1 MTTIFRFRVQRYN
14 NFLNT
19 NQNQTKFQNNA
30 LENYSKKIFSIF
42 EVAIN
47 KRTVLMDIKK
57 IKLSILGISFSQVQ
71 AGAYA
76 LIFSEENGIRRLP
89 IVIGTP
95 EAQSIAIVM
104 EGITPPRP
112 LSHDL
117 ICSIFKELDINL
129 VEVLIYKFEEGAFFS
144 ELLLGQNGIEYR
156 IDSRTSDAVALAIR
170 TNSPIYTTEEI
181 MQNMA
186 IIFDEHVAT
195 DQADPFKDE
204 TENNEEELS
213 ELRLDALKHRL
224 QDAVNEENY
233 ELATRLRDEINRRE
247 NRS

>member
-1 MTTIFRFRVQRYN
+1 ME
-14 NFLNT
+14 
-19 NQNQTKFQNNA
+19 TK
-30 LENYSKKIFSIF
+30 
-42 EVAIN
+42 
-47 KRTVLMDIKK
+47 R

-104 EGITPPRP
+104 EGIKPPRP

-117 ICSIFKELDINL
+117 IYSIFLELDIIL
-129 VEVLIYKFEEGAFFS
+129 LEVLIYKFEEGAFFS
-144 ELLLGQNGIEYR
+144 ELLLEQNGVEYK

-186 IIFDEHVAT
+186 IIFDEQSSPE
-195 DQADPFKDE
+195 QASPFK
-204 TENNEEELS
+204 EESESSEEKLS
-213 ELRLDALKHRL
+213 DLRLDALKNRL
-224 QDAVNEENY
+224 EDAVSEENY

-247 NRS
+247 NRF

>member
-1 MTTIFRFRVQRYN
+1 MG
-14 NFLNT
+14 
-19 NQNQTKFQNNA
+19 TK
-30 LENYSKKIFSIF
+30 
-42 EVAIN
+42 
-47 KRTVLMDIKK
+47 R

-76 LIFSEENGIRRLP
+76 LIFAEENGIRRLP

-104 EGITPPRP
+104 ESITPPRP

-117 ICSIFKELDINL
+117 MVSVWKALDVKLI
-129 VEVLIYKFEEGAFFS
+129 EVLIYKFEDGAFFS
-144 ELLLGQNGIEYR
+144 ELLLEQYGKKYR

-170 TNSPIYTTEEI
+170 TNSPIYTTEDI

-186 IIFDEHVAT
+186 IVFDEQSAST
-195 DQADPFKDE
+195 SPEKPKE
-204 TENNEEELS
+204 EKGSIEEELS
-213 ELRLDALKHRL
+213 DLRLDALKHRL
-224 QDAVNEENY
+224 KEAVDEENY

-247 NRS
+247 NKS

>member
-1 MTTIFRFRVQRYN
+1 M
-14 NFLNT
+14 
-19 NQNQTKFQNNA
+19 
-30 LENYSKKIFSIF
+30 E
-42 EVAIN
+42 N
-47 KRTVLMDIKK
+47 KR
-57 IKLSILGISFSQVQ
+57 IKLTILGISFSQVQ

-76 LIFSEENGIRRLP
+76 LIFAEENGIRRLP

-117 ICSIFKELDINL
+117 MNSIFKAMNIELL
-129 VEVLIYKFEEGAFFS
+129 EVSIYKFEDGAYHS
-144 ELLLGQNGIEYR
+144 ELLLSQNGMEFR

-170 TNSPIYTTEEI
+170 TNSPIFTTEAI
-181 MQNMA
+181 MQNMS
-186 IIFDEHVAT
+186 IVFDEQSDNT
-195 DQADPFKDE
+195 IQETTFKE
-204 TENNEEELS
+204 TEEEEEELS
-213 ELRLDALKHRL
+213 DLRLEALKHRL
-224 QDAVNEENY
+224 EDAVNEENY

>member
-1 MTTIFRFRVQRYN
+1 MD
-14 NFLNT
+14 T
-19 NQNQTKFQNNA
+19 N
-30 LENYSKKIFSIF
+30 
-42 EVAIN
+42 
-47 KRTVLMDIKK
+47 K

-76 LIFSEENGIRRLP
+76 LIFAEENGIRRLP

-117 ICSIFKELDINL
+117 MSSIFKDLDIKL
-129 VEVLIYKFEEGAFFS
+129 VEVIIYKFEDGAFFS
-144 ELLLGQNGIEYR
+144 ELLLNLNGTEHR

-181 MQNMA
+181 MQNMS
-186 IIFDEHVAT
+186 IVFDEH
-195 DQADPFKDE
+195 ADTSTPETPFNEMEDK
-204 TENNEEELS
+204 EEELS
-213 ELRLDALKHRL
+213 DIRLDALKHRL
-224 QDAVNEENY
+224 EDAVNEENY

-247 NRS
+247 NRF

>member
-1 MTTIFRFRVQRYN
+1 MGKHPLSLTFYHVFD
-14 NFLNT
+14 
-19 NQNQTKFQNNA
+19 
-30 LENYSKKIFSIF
+30 
-42 EVAIN
+42 IN
-47 KRTVLMDIKK
+47 SRNRMKSNR

-76 LIFSEENGIRRLP
+76 LIFAEENGIRRLP

-117 ICSIFKELDINL
+117 ICSIFKELGIQL
-129 VEVLIYKFEEGAFFS
+129 LEVVIHKFEDGAFFS
-144 ELLLGQNGIEYR
+144 ELLLEQNGKEYR

-170 TNSPIYTTEEI
+170 TRSPIYTTAEI
-181 MQNMA
+181 MRNMA
-186 IIFDEHVAT
+186 IVFDERST
-195 DQADPFKDE
+195 TSSSEPSTSKE
-204 TENNEEELS
+204 SGEEELS
-213 ELRLDALKHRL
+213 ELRLDTLKNRL
-224 QDAVNEENY
+224 EAAVNEEDY

>member
-1 MTTIFRFRVQRYN
+1 MKSN
-14 NFLNT
+14 L
-19 NQNQTKFQNNA
+19 
-30 LENYSKKIFSIF
+30 
-42 EVAIN
+42 
-47 KRTVLMDIKK
+47 

-76 LIFSEENGIRRLP
+76 LIFAEENGIRRLP

-117 ICSIFKELDINL
+117 ICSIFKELGIQL
-129 VEVLIYKFEEGAFFS
+129 IEVVIHKFEDGAFFS
-144 ELLLGQNGIEYR
+144 ELLLEQNGKEYR

-170 TNSPIYTTEEI
+170 TRSPIYTTREI
-181 MQNMA
+181 MRNMA
-186 IIFDEHVAT
+186 IVFDERPT
-195 DQADPFKDE
+195 TSSSE
-204 TENNEEELS
+204 SLSLEESGEEELS
-213 ELRLDALKHRL
+213 ELRLDTLKNRL
-224 QDAVNEENY
+224 EAAVNEEDY

-247 NRS
+247 SRS

>member
-1 MTTIFRFRVQRYN
+1 MSN
-14 NFLNT
+14 
-19 NQNQTKFQNNA
+19 
-30 LENYSKKIFSIF
+30 
-42 EVAIN
+42 
-47 KRTVLMDIKK
+47 K

-76 LIFSEENGIRRLP
+76 LIFAEEKGIRRLP

-117 ICSIFKELDINL
+117 MCSIWKELNIEL
-129 VEVLIYKFEEGAFFS
+129 LEVLIHKFEDGAFFS
-144 ELLLGQNGIEYR
+144 ELLLQQNGQEYR

-170 TNSPIYTTEEI
+170 TNSPIYTTEDI
-181 MQNMA
+181 MQRMA
-186 IIFDEHVAT
+186 IVFDEQTPPAP
-195 DQADPFKDE
+195 AEPLMEEKGE
-204 TENNEEELS
+204 TGEELAD
-213 ELRLDALKHRL
+213 LRLEVLKERL
-224 QDAVNEENY
+224 KEAVKDENY

-247 NRS
+247 NKS

>member
-1 MTTIFRFRVQRYN
+1 M
-14 NFLNT
+14 
-19 NQNQTKFQNNA
+19 
-30 LENYSKKIFSIF
+30 EKK
-42 EVAIN
+42 
-47 KRTVLMDIKK
+47 R
-57 IKLSILGISFSQVQ
+57 IKLSIMGISFSQVQ

-117 ICSIFKELDINL
+117 MCSIFRELDVKLI
-129 VEVLIYKFEEGAFFS
+129 EVVIYKFEEGAFFS
-144 ELLLGQNGIEYR
+144 ELLLVHNGKEYR

-186 IIFDEHVAT
+186 IIFDE
-195 DQADPFKDE
+195 QAASAQEDSSKGVDE
-204 TENNEEELS
+204 NSDEEELS
-213 ELRLDALKHRL
+213 GLRLDALKHRL
-224 QDAVNEENY
+224 NDAVNEENY

>member
-1 MTTIFRFRVQRYN
+1 MKSN
-14 NFLNT
+14 L
-19 NQNQTKFQNNA
+19 
-30 LENYSKKIFSIF
+30 
-42 EVAIN
+42 
-47 KRTVLMDIKK
+47 

-76 LIFSEENGIRRLP
+76 LIFAEENGIRRLP

-117 ICSIFKELDINL
+117 ICSIFKELGIQL
-129 VEVLIYKFEEGAFFS
+129 IEVVIHKFEDGAFFS
-144 ELLLGQNGIEYR
+144 ELLLEQNGKEYR

-170 TNSPIYTTEEI
+170 TRSPIYTTREI
-181 MQNMA
+181 MRNMA
-186 IIFDEHVAT
+186 IVFDERPT
-195 DQADPFKDE
+195 TSSSE
-204 TENNEEELS
+204 SLSSEESGEEELS
-213 ELRLDALKHRL
+213 ELRLDTLKNRL
-224 QDAVNEENY
+224 EAAVNEEDY

-247 NRS
+247 SRS

>member
-1 MTTIFRFRVQRYN
+1 MGKHPLSLTFYHVFD
-14 NFLNT
+14 
-19 NQNQTKFQNNA
+19 
-30 LENYSKKIFSIF
+30 
-42 EVAIN
+42 IN
-47 KRTVLMDIKK
+47 SRNRMKSNK

-76 LIFSEENGIRRLP
+76 LIFAEENGIRRLP

-117 ICSIFKELDINL
+117 ICSIFKELGIQL
-129 VEVLIYKFEEGAFFS
+129 LEVVIHKFEDGAFFS
-144 ELLLGQNGIEYR
+144 ELLLEQNGKEYR

-170 TNSPIYTTEEI
+170 TRSPIYTTAEI
-181 MQNMA
+181 MRNMA
-186 IIFDEHVAT
+186 IVFDERST
-195 DQADPFKDE
+195 TSSSEPSTSKE
-204 TENNEEELS
+204 SGEEELS
-213 ELRLDALKHRL
+213 ELRLDTLKNRL
-224 QDAVNEENY
+224 EAAINEEDY